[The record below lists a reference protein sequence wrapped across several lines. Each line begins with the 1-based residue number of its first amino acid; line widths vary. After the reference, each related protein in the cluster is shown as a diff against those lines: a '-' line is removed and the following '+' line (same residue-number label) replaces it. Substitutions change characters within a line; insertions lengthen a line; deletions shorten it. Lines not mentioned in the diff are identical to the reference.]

1 MNKIKIPT
9 TASFVT
15 RERDISYNPW
25 QAELCAFYGYDW
37 RVSYF
42 IDYAWKSFEGGAMRA
57 NAERKPELYKGELEL
72 MMDND
77 SVRSLTGVEELS
89 DRTITKIRKSVR
101 GGKFFKWRHQ
111 YGHKSPILI
120 TINAQ
125 QLFDYLKGSN
135 HGVAS
140 TGEEQIVKLSSPKK
154 AAAVTPK
161 EETAVAPKE
170 EAAVTPKEETAV
182 APKEEAA
189 VAPKEEAATPAATMD
204 TEMLAFEIKDLLKDR
219 KLDKALRDAI
229 EATNVPR
236 EEFLK
241 SYYDFVINDMESNFN
256 LTASFVKKGFEIHA
270 KFLKENG
277 NKKAAKMK
285 RQEYPAIA
293 EKYVV
298 FMRRYANGK
307 TVHGAPYNGREDVP
321 WADKYFEN
329 EVIFITEALK
339 RKLIDEDF
347 LRDLMRLGAYGYFNK
362 KPAGTGLQYLYVP
375 IFSLQLDPKDIYH
388 EQIKN
393 KIRKVKEKIADIKK
407 SWYIES
413 FYTLEEKNNFI
424 NEWKKNYEKARNESS
439 STRT

>member
-1 MNKIKIPT
+1 MGKFKIPT
-9 TASFVT
+9 TASFTTHGV
-15 RERDISYNPW
+15 EIAYHPW

-37 RVSYF
+37 RVSFF
-42 IDYAWKSFEGGAMRA
+42 INYAWRGFESSARRA
-57 NAERKPELYKGELEL
+57 NIERKPELYKGELEL

-77 SVRSLTGVEELS
+77 TIRLLTGAEELS
-89 DRTITKIRKSVR
+89 ERTCAKIRESVR
-101 GGKFFKWRHQ
+101 GGKFFKWR
-111 YGHKSPILI
+111 YENGARSPVMT

-125 QLFDYLKGSN
+125 DLFDYLKGSN
-135 HGVAS
+135 YGTAS

-154 AAAVTPK
+154 ASAVTPK
-161 EETAVAPKE
+161 EGTAVAPKE
-170 EAAVTPKEETAV
+170 EAS
-182 APKEEAA
+182 

-204 TEMLAFEIKDLLKDR
+204 TEMLAFEVKDLLKDR

-241 SYYDFVINDMESNFN
+241 SYYDFVINDMESNFK
-256 LTASFVKKGFEIHA
+256 LTAPFIKKGFEIHA

-293 EKYVV
+293 EKYVA
-298 FMRRYANGK
+298 FMREQANGK
-307 TVHGAPYNGREDVP
+307 TVHGAPYNGREAAP
-321 WADKYFEN
+321 WADKHFED

-347 LRDLMRLGAYGYFNK
+347 LRDLMRLGAYGYLNK
-362 KPAGTGLQYLYVP
+362 KAAHRGFQYLYVP
-375 IFSLQLDPKDIYH
+375 IFSLQLDPKDIYN

-393 KIRKVKEKIADIKK
+393 KISKVKEKIADIEKG
-407 SWYIES
+407 WYFES
-413 FYTLEEKNNFI
+413 FHTQQQKNNFI
-424 NEWKKNYEKARNESS
+424 NEWNENYKKARNESS